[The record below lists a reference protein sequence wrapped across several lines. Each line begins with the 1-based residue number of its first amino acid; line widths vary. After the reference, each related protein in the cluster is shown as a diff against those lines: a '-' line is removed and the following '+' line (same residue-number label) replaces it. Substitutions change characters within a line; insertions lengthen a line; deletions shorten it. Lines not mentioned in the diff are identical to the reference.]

1 MENRPVDPGSIQGS
15 HRPIS
20 FIRNKHTTRVS
31 ILQVLRS
38 INNHIVRLVHK
49 KPYFEVLEMKYRRNT
64 SNEHV
69 WCTTPLAK
77 LSLNH
82 SNGRTHSWR
91 FSTWKKKQ
99 KNSYQVRSLVE
110 RDMPTKTLLK
120 KETWSWCNPN
130 ASLRGMLLHRR
141 RLLKRTHL
149 VCTFQSLA
157 RKYTAS
163 TNKGS
168 H

>member
-1 MENRPVDPGSIQGS
+1 MERCAVRRDEVPSMIREDQVPSAGGTLIQLLMVMENRPVDPGSIQGS

-69 WCTTPLAK
+69 
-77 LSLNH
+77 
-82 SNGRTHSWR
+82 
-91 FSTWKKKQ
+91 
-99 KNSYQVRSLVE
+99 
-110 RDMPTKTLLK
+110 
-120 KETWSWCNPN
+120 
-130 ASLRGMLLHRR
+130 
-141 RLLKRTHL
+141 
-149 VCTFQSLA
+149 
-157 RKYTAS
+157 
-163 TNKGS
+163 
-168 H
+168 